1 MRYITG
7 IVIAFFLAGL
17 LLSKKNKST
26 ADKLLSAWLCIIGLH
41 LTLFYFVFTG
51 KMLQFPWLLG
61 WEIPLPLVHGPF
73 LYLYSAAL
81 VNRLPVNRKWTL
93 LHFIPAALT
102 YLYLIGFFVLSAE
115 QKIFVYQ
122 HEGRGY
128 ETFRLIS
135 LIAIIISG
143 IAYIIWSNLLL
154 IKHRKAI
161 VNQFSSTDKIN
172 LKWLQYLSF
181 GIGAIWLAV
190 IVGSDEVTYT
200 VVVLFI
206 LFMGYFGIKQV
217 GIFTE
222 SVPAII
228 KEGPKTEV
236 PVVEIQYNQP
246 IKQSVESQTTLDSV
260 FESTD
265 KRKYSRS
272 GLSVDMAENL
282 HKELVQLMEREKVYS
297 ESELSLAQ
305 LAKRLAAHPNY
316 LSQVIN
322 EKEGKNFYDY
332 INTLRIEEFKRLI
345 ANPASQRFTILSL
358 AYEVGFNSKSSFN
371 RYFKKETS
379 KSPSEYLRDLNIVE
393 Q

>member
-1 MRYITG
+1 M
-7 IVIAFFLAGL
+7 
-17 LLSKKNKST
+17 
-26 ADKLLSAWLCIIGLH
+26 
-41 LTLFYFVFTG
+41 
-51 KMLQFPWLLG
+51 
-61 WEIPLPLVHGPF
+61 
-73 LYLYSAAL
+73 
-81 VNRLPVNRKWTL
+81 
-93 LHFIPAALT
+93 
-102 YLYLIGFFVLSAE
+102 
-115 QKIFVYQ
+115 
-122 HEGRGY
+122 
-128 ETFRLIS
+128 IS

-143 IAYIIWSNLLL
+143 IAYVVWSNLLL
-154 IKHRKAI
+154 IKHRKTI
-161 VNQFSSTDKIN
+161 LNQFSSTDKIN
-172 LKWLQYLSF
+172 LKWLQYLTF
-181 GIGAIWLAV
+181 GIGIIWLAV
-190 IVGSDEVTYT
+190 IAGNDELIYT

-222 SVPAII
+222 SFPPII
-228 KEGPKTEV
+228 KEDPKTEV

-246 IKQSVESQTTLDSV
+246 IKQSVEPETTIDSL

-282 HKELVQLMEREKVYS
+282 HKELVQLMDREKVYS

-305 LAKRLAAHPNY
+305 LAKRLGVHTNY

-393 Q
+393 QE

>member
-17 LLSKKNKST
+17 LLSKKNKSL
-26 ADKLLSAWLCIIGLH
+26 ADKLLSVWLCIMGLH

-51 KMLQFPWLLG
+51 KALQYPWLLG
-61 WEIPLPLVHGPF
+61 WELPLPFVHGPF
-73 LYLYSAAL
+73 LLLYSAAL
-81 VNRLPVNRKWTL
+81 VNRLPVNRKWSL
-93 LHFIPAALT
+93 LHFLPVAIT
-102 YLYLIGFFVLSAE
+102 YLYLIKFFVLSAE
-115 QKIFVYQ
+115 QKIYVYQ
-122 HEGRGY
+122 NKGIGY
-128 ETFRLIS
+128 ETFSLIS
-135 LIAIIISG
+135 LIGIIISG

-154 IKHRKAI
+154 IQHRKSI
-161 VNQFSSTDKIN
+161 LNQFSSTDKIN

-181 GIGAIWLAV
+181 GIGVIWLAV
-190 IVGSDEVTYT
+190 IAGTDELIYT
-200 VVVLFI
+200 AVVLFI

-222 SVPAII
+222 SAPQKI
-228 KEGPKTEV
+228 KEELKSEV
-236 PVVEIQYNQP
+236 PVEEIQFNQPLKPSAEPEATIDPIVEI
-246 IKQSVESQTTLDSV
+246 
-260 FESTD
+260 TD

-272 GLSVDMAENL
+272 GLTGDMAESL
-282 HKELVQLMEREKVYS
+282 HKELVQLMDREKVYS

-305 LAKRLAAHPNY
+305 LAKRLGVHPNY

-345 ANPASQRFTILSL
+345 ANQANQRFTILSL

-379 KSPSEYLRDLNIVE
+379 KSPSEYLRELNIVE

>member
-7 IVIAFFLAGL
+7 IVIAFFLACL

-26 ADKLLSAWLCIIGLH
+26 ADKLLSVWLCIIGLH
-41 LTLFYFVFTG
+41 LMLFYFVFTG
-51 KMLQFPWLLG
+51 KSLQFPWILG
-61 WEIPLPLVHGPF
+61 WEIPLPFVHGPF

-81 VNRLPVNRKWTL
+81 VNQLPGNRKWAL
-93 LHFIPAALT
+93 LHFLPAVLT
-102 YLYLIGFFVLSAE
+102 YLYLIRFFVLSAE
-115 QKIFVYQ
+115 EKIYVYQ
-122 HEGRGY
+122 HQGIGY

-135 LIAIIISG
+135 LITIIISG

-154 IKHRKAI
+154 IRHRKAI
-161 VNQFSSTDKIN
+161 LDQFSSTDKIN

-181 GIGAIWLAV
+181 GIGVIWLAV
-190 IVGSDEVTYT
+190 IAGNDELIYT
-200 VVVLFI
+200 AVVFFI

-222 SVPAII
+222 PAAQKI
-228 KEGPKTEV
+228 KVDSKTEV
-236 PVVEIQYNQP
+236 PVIEIQYAQSLKP
-246 IKQSVESQTTLDSV
+246 SVESEASTETILEV
-260 FESTD
+260 TD

-272 GLSVDMAENL
+272 GLSIDMAETL
-282 HKELVQLMEREKVYS
+282 HKELVQLMDKEKVYC

-305 LAKRLAAHPNY
+305 LAKRLGVHPNY

-345 ANPASQRFTILSL
+345 ANPANQRFTILSL

>member
-26 ADKLLSAWLCIIGLH
+26 ADKLLSAWLCIMGVH
-41 LTLFYFVFTG
+41 LTFFYFVFTG
-51 KMLQFPWLLG
+51 KALHYPWLLG
-61 WEIPLPLVHGPF
+61 CELPLPFVHGPF

-81 VNRLPVNRKWTL
+81 VNRLPVNRKWGL
-93 LHFIPAALT
+93 LHFLPVAII
-102 YLYLIGFFVLSAE
+102 YLYLIRFFVLSAE
-115 QKIFVYQ
+115 QKIYVYQ
-122 HEGRGY
+122 NKGIGY
-128 ETFRLIS
+128 ETFELIS

-154 IKHRKAI
+154 VQHRKTI
-161 VNQFSSTDKIN
+161 LNEFSFTDKIN

-181 GIGAIWLAV
+181 GIGVIWLAV
-190 IVGSDEVTYT
+190 ITGTDELIYT
-200 VVVLFI
+200 AVVLFI

-222 SVPAII
+222 STPQKI
-228 KEGPKTEV
+228 KEEPKLETT
-236 PVVEIQYNQP
+236 VEEIRYHQP
-246 IKQSVESQTTLDSV
+246 LKTSVEPDAPIDSII
-260 FESTD
+260 ETID

-272 GLSVDMAENL
+272 GLSGDMAENL
-282 HKELVQLMEREKVYS
+282 HKELVQLMDKEKVFS

-305 LAKRLAAHPNY
+305 LAKRLGANPNY

-345 ANPASQRFTILSL
+345 ANPINQRFTILSL

-379 KSPSEYLRDLNIVE
+379 KSPSEYLRELNIVE

>member
-1 MRYITG
+1 
-7 IVIAFFLAGL
+7 
-17 LLSKKNKST
+17 
-26 ADKLLSAWLCIIGLH
+26 
-41 LTLFYFVFTG
+41 
-51 KMLQFPWLLG
+51 
-61 WEIPLPLVHGPF
+61 
-73 LYLYSAAL
+73 
-81 VNRLPVNRKWTL
+81 
-93 LHFIPAALT
+93 
-102 YLYLIGFFVLSAE
+102 
-115 QKIFVYQ
+115 
-122 HEGRGY
+122 
-128 ETFRLIS
+128 
-135 LIAIIISG
+135 
-143 IAYIIWSNLLL
+143 
-154 IKHRKAI
+154 
-161 VNQFSSTDKIN
+161 

-181 GIGAIWLAV
+181 GIGVIWLAV
-190 IVGSDEVTYT
+190 IAGTDELIYT
-200 VVVLFI
+200 AVVLFI

-222 SVPAII
+222 SAPQKI
-228 KEGPKTEV
+228 KEEPNPET

-246 IKQSVESQTTLDSV
+246 LKPSAEPEATIDPIVEI
-260 FESTD
+260 TD

-272 GLSVDMAENL
+272 GLTGDMAESL
-282 HKELVQLMEREKVYS
+282 HKELVQLMDREKVYS

-305 LAKRLAAHPNY
+305 LAKRLGVHPNY

-345 ANPASQRFTILSL
+345 ANPANQRFTILSL